1 MCASLIVMADLTGTK
16 IFRLE
21 ASRSIVII
29 MWALVTMPEKRKCI
43 CVLRPAEVIRLSAIT
58 PKVDLV
64 YTATASTY
72 ETAVSLGVFNSRL
85 YIGLGSGDNDA
96 DIIMCNPAGGGNIS
110 NCDNASDFTQV
121 YSETGSR
128 NTILSMLAFNNHFY
142 AGTAGGASE
151 GDL

>member
-58 PKVDLV
+58 PKI
-64 YTATASTY
+64 
-72 ETAVSLGVFNSRL
+72 GPRL
-85 YIGLGSGDNDA
+85 YRDGVNL
-96 DIIMCNPAGGGNIS
+96 
-110 NCDNASDFTQV
+110 
-121 YSETGSR
+121 
-128 NTILSMLAFNNHFY
+128 
-142 AGTAGGASE
+142 
-151 GDL
+151 